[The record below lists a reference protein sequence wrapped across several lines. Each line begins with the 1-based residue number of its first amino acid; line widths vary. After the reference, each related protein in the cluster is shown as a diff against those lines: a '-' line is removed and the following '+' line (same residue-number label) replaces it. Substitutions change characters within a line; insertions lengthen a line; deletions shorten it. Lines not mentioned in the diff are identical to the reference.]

1 MAEIEIDVNTNENFN
16 LLKCKTFEKVTIH
29 EKLTPE
35 QCQACIDAGILSP
48 EWEVRLMPMKKE
60 YDEKF

>member
-16 LLKCKTFEKVTIH
+16 LLKGKTFEKITIH

-48 EWEVRLMPMKKE
+48 QWEVRLMPMT
-60 YDEKF
+60 EKVKDK